1 MLLWTEGKKY
11 SRRELSEMLT
21 EAGFT
26 DIEVKPTWGYWSL
39 VTDRKP

>member
-1 MLLWTEGKKY
+1 ML
-11 SRRELSEMLT
+11 R

-39 VTDRKP
+39 VTGRKPWVPEARNAE